1 MDQSP
6 CCIQGAFSAFAA
18 GRLQAPQPVRVP
30 ADVIADK
37 ALHEEIA
44 VIVARLDA
52 QHDEQREAVI
62 DRGPTLRV
70 NRFFYQFGFAC
81 LAIALVL
88 SWDSTRL

>member
-1 MDQSP
+1 MSLQTVFTVFIAHPGRSLNVLALFFA
-6 CCIQGAFSAFAA
+6 CAGAWLLLVT
-18 GRLQAPQPVRVP
+18 RRRVLL
-30 ADVIADK
+30 A
-37 ALHEEIA
+37 
-44 VIVARLDA
+44 VARLDA